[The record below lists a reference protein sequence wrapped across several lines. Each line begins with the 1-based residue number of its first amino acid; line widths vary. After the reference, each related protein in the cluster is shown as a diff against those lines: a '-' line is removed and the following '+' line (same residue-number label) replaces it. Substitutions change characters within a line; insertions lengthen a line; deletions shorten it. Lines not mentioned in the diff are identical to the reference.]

1 MMSSILN
8 GLTFQVAHRV
18 TDTFTG
24 TLWERMLPPEDIS
37 VDGHLITWLF
47 NYTTYM
53 NIFFFALVCAGLF
66 GFSYLYSAKRHPV
79 AEYTY
84 GNKKSHIII
93 ATVIGA
99 AVFFAIDSFISAK
112 SSYDYT
118 ENFINWPE
126 EDKEDVQRVEVL
138 AQQWMW
144 NFRYAGKDGV
154 FNTEDDVI
162 TANDLRLPVGKKIVF
177 QVVSKDVIH
186 SLYLP
191 NTKRKVDAIPGR
203 IPRMWVQLT
212 KDGVYDVACAEMC
225 GTYHYRMQAKM
236 NAMSQGD
243 FDKWMAE
250 AQDKALQENDP
261 ESPDLYW
268 GWKWQP
274 NLSEEGKKLLGKL

>member
-8 GLTFQVAHRV
+8 ELTFQVAYRV

-162 TANDLRLPVGKKIVF
+162 TANDLRLPVGKRSF
-177 QVVSKDVIH
+177 FRWF
-186 SLYLP
+186 
-191 NTKRKVDAIPGR
+191 RK
-203 IPRMWVQLT
+203 T
-212 KDGVYDVACAEMC
+212 
-225 GTYHYRMQAKM
+225 
-236 NAMSQGD
+236 
-243 FDKWMAE
+243 
-250 AQDKALQENDP
+250 
-261 ESPDLYW
+261 
-268 GWKWQP
+268 
-274 NLSEEGKKLLGKL
+274 